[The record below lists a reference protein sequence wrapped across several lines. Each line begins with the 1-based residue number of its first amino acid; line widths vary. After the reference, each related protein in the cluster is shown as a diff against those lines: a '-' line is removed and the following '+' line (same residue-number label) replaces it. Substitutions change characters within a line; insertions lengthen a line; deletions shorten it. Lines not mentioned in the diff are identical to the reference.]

1 MASAFSHAFVALAIG
16 YLRPW
21 KVWPARFW
29 TLSIVCSIIPDGDV
43 VGFAIGI
50 PYEHVLG
57 HRGLTHSLAFAVIV
71 GWLVVRVA
79 FSEIPS
85 GSREWW
91 WLVIHFSLVTV
102 SHGLLDAMT
111 DGGLG
116 IAFFAPFDNGRYFLP
131 WTPIKVSPIGI
142 AGFFTDYGLQV
153 LRSELVWIGIP
164 VGLWIL
170 GITVYR
176 RKRCGSAGDV

>member
-1 MASAFSHAFVALAIG
+1 MASAFSHAFVALALG

-21 KVWPARFW
+21 KVWPVRFW
-29 TLSIVCSIIPDGDV
+29 ILSILCSIVPDGDV
-43 VGFAIGI
+43 IGFALGI

-57 HRGLTHSLAFAVIV
+57 HRGLTHSLAFAVMV
-71 GWLVVRVA
+71 SLLVVRVA

-85 GSREWW
+85 GSQKWW
-91 WLVIHFSLVTV
+91 WLVIHFFLVTV

-116 IAFFAPFDNGRYFLP
+116 IAFFAPFDNERYFLP

-142 AGFFTDYGLQV
+142 FGFFTDYGLEV
-153 LRSELVWIGIP
+153 LRSEMVWIGMP
-164 VGLWIL
+164 VGMLML
-170 GITVYR
+170 GITLYR
-176 RKRCGSAGDV
+176 RNLAGKKEEK